1 MTRRGLCGSMP
12 TTRLA
17 LAIAGLA
24 TGLACPAADEREQPA
39 EARDAVPVVAPDRA
53 PGPGNDSPIP
63 RHARRIVSLSP
74 PASRFLVALGVGDR
88 LVAVDPASIGQPG
101 VPDRPTTTLEGAAVF
116 AADLVLVPVLP
127 DDAAA
132 LARLRGSGAR
142 VVEFAPHDLEDVFA
156 LCRSVGGPLVGG
168 EAAGQLE
175 RRIARPLS
183 LVAGESP
190 SEGRPRVLALVAVD
204 PPEIAGGH
212 SFETDLIEIAGGS
225 SLTHGSEDLRRPI
238 DPAELARLA
247 PDLVVVMTS
256 RPLAPA
262 DEDRA
267 IRFIGEVAPV
277 EFFQFDREAF
287 WLVEPARDAKRLRAV
302 IVAFERARTE
312 HERAGTARR
321 PHPPPKASA
330 A

>member
-1 MTRRGLCGSMP
+1 MRQALL
-12 TTRLA
+12 LA
-17 LAIAGLA
+17 LLAGGA
-24 TGLACPAADEREQPA
+24 GLACPASDADREPIEPRDPA
-39 EARDAVPVVAPDRA
+39 AVVEPGDAA
-53 PGPGNDSPIP
+53 GPGSDSPMP
-63 RHARRIVSLSP
+63 RRARRIVSLSP
-74 PASRFLVALGVGDR
+74 LASRFLVALGVGDR

-101 VPDRPTTTLEGAAVF
+101 VPDRPTTRLDGVGAY
-116 AADLVLVPVLP
+116 AADLVLVPTLP

-132 LARLRGSGAR
+132 LARLQASGAR

-190 SEGRPRVLALVAVD
+190 SEGRPRVLGLVSVD

-238 DPAELARLA
+238 APGELARLA

-256 RPLAPA
+256 RPLAPS

-267 IRFIGEVAPV
+267 YRLVGAVAPV
-277 EFFQFDREAF
+277 EFFQFDRETF
-287 WLVEPARDAKRLRAV
+287 WLEEPARDAKRLRTA
-302 IVAFERARTE
+302 IVAYENARPTRER
-312 HERAGTARR
+312 
-321 PHPPPKASA
+321 P
-330 A
+330 